1 MSSIVHGPR
10 GIARVSDEGLHLA
23 FLNEGVEF
31 ALEGPWPA
39 LEDNEMAFVSDTI
52 LEPGVEALL
61 DAYYHDVYIG
71 SFHAWL
77 DASGGLC
84 WEDPDN
90 G

>member
-1 MSSIVHGPR
+1 MSNNSYSASEIV
-10 GIARVSDEGLHLA
+10 RVSDKGIPLA
-23 FLNEGVEF
+23 FRNEGVEF
-31 ALEGPWPA
+31 VLEGPWPA
-39 LEDNEMAFVSDTI
+39 LEDNEMAFVSDVI

-77 DASGGLC
+77 DESGGLC

-90 G
+90 E